1 MIGEIDGHAH
11 VFAPDLAF
19 VTPRRYTPHYEASAE
34 QFIAHLDVS
43 GLAGGLL
50 TQPSFLGTD
59 NRYMLAAVARYP
71 ARLRAVVV
79 VDPHITD
86 AELDSLACQGAVGIR
101 LNLEGLPLP
110 DLTAPPW
117 PALFA
122 RLARR
127 HWHVEI
133 HRKAIDL
140 PQVLAP
146 LLESGVRVCIDHF
159 GRPDPE
165 QGAQDPGFRALL
177 ESAVSRRVWVKVS
190 AAYRTGGPARGEAL
204 APGLLSSLLE
214 AFGCERLIW
223 ASDWPHTQHESEVSH
238 RGCVEALA
246 RWAGDEILARR
257 LRTEGIASLLAESQ

>member
-19 VTPRRYTPHYEASAE
+19 VTPRRYTPHYAASAE
-34 QFIAHLDVS
+34 QFIAHLDAS

-59 NRYMLAAVARYP
+59 NRHMLAAVARYP
-71 ARLRAVVV
+71 TRLRAVVV

-86 AELDSLACQGAVGIR
+86 VELDALALQGAVGVR
-101 LNLEGLPLP
+101 LNLEGLSLP

-117 PALFA
+117 PALLA

-133 HRKAIDL
+133 HRKAVDL
-140 PQVLAP
+140 PRVLSP
-146 LLESGVRVCIDHF
+146 LLESGVPVCIDHF

-165 QGAQDPGFRALL
+165 QGADDPGFRALL
-177 ESAVSRRVWVKVS
+177 ESAAGGRVWVKVS
-190 AAYRTGGPARGEAL
+190 AAYRIGSPARGEAL
-204 APGLLSSLLE
+204 APGLLACLLD
-214 AFGCERLIW
+214 AFGYGRLIW
-223 ASDWPHTQHESEVSH
+223 ASDWPHTQHESEVTH
-238 RGCVEALA
+238 RSCVEALA
-246 RWAGDEILARR
+246 RWAGDELLARR